1 MISSVRGT
9 VTELGLGA
17 VEVEVNG
24 VGYFVQVS
32 SSTLRTLRLG
42 EKVRLLTQM
51 VVREDALCLYGFPDM
66 EQRELFRSLTG
77 VTGVGPKLALAVL
90 GHMKPDALRRS
101 IASSDVDAL
110 VEVPGVGK
118 RSAQRMILELKS
130 RLGIADSGYEASG
143 SQLAEVREALIG
155 LGYAPGELG
164 EVLEGLSHHEG
175 DQIEDMVKAALK
187 ALSRV

>member
-9 VTELGLGA
+9 VTELGAGS
-17 VEVEVNG
+17 VEVD
-24 VGYFVQVS
+24 VGGIGYLVQVS
-32 SSTLRTLRLG
+32 ASTLRILRLG

-51 VVREDALCLYGFPDM
+51 VVREDSMALYGFPDM
-66 EQRELFRSLTG
+66 EQRELFRCFTG

-90 GHMKPDALRRS
+90 GHLKPDALRRA

-118 RSAQRMILELKS
+118 RSAQRMILELKPQ
-130 RLGIADSGYEASG
+130 LGIPDAGFESAG
-143 SQLAEVREALIG
+143 SKLAQVREALIG
-155 LGYAPGELG
+155 LGYAPAELG
-164 EVLEGLSHHEG
+164 EVLENLNRG
-175 DQIEDMVKAALK
+175 EDREVEEMVKAALR